1 MSVKMYL
8 SWRTKQRKFSP
19 LGAKHHFLLLFCPPV
34 RLHLH
39 KREMG
44 LYSRG
49 NFKIGHLY
57 SRGSPQRTNFERTLR
72 CWADVFEILKIDNKP
87 VFFKNY
93 REAGITY
100 THDLLFDRDI
110 NVAFTHLSKKI
121 NKTNFLQWASLRHSI
136 PSQLRFANVPL
147 STLSPSFTFENNTF
161 DIREKRSKYYYS
173 LHVSRKAQHPNI
185 TIKLQRDFDF
195 TIDQINQIF
204 LLPHSVALESYVKAF
219 QYKVINSIFLYTNT
233 KLCGKIGY
241 RSNDLCTFCNTESE
255 TSNHFFYKC
264 SHTRQFWTD
273 FASYWHLLS
282 KHQIHLS
289 LKDVL
294 FEILSEKCPLLDLLN
309 YFIIIGKLFLWDCRR
324 SQTLPKIEGF
334 KVKIKIK
341 YEIESKITKK
351 RIF

>member
-1 MSVKMYL
+1 MGWSQTLYTLTAEV
-8 SWRTKQRKFSP
+8 RERP
-19 LGAKHHFLLLFCPPV
+19 LL
-34 RLHLH
+34 
-39 KREMG
+39 
-44 LYSRG
+44 
-49 NFKIGHLY
+49 I
-57 SRGSPQRTNFERTLR
+57 
-72 CWADVFEILKIDNKP
+72 
-87 VFFKNY
+87 
-93 REAGITY
+93 
-100 THDLLFDRDI
+100 
-110 NVAFTHLSKKI
+110 
-121 NKTNFLQWASLRHSI
+121 
-136 PSQLRFANVPL
+136 
-147 STLSPSFTFENNTF
+147 LSPSFTLENNTF
-161 DIREKRSKYYYS
+161 DIRQKRSKDYYS
-173 LHVSRKAQHPNI
+173 LLVSRKAQHPNI

-219 QYKVINSIFLYTNT
+219 QYKVINSIFYTNT
-233 KLCGKIGY
+233 KLCKIGY

-255 TSNHFFYKC
+255 TSNHFFYNC

-294 FEILSEKCPLLDLLN
+294 FGILSEKCPLLDLLK

-334 KVKIKIK
+334 KAKIKIK

-351 RIF
+351 EYFNKKWIIKPIQ